1 MIPSFSSPSCLAPVI
16 CYLVSGPVV
25 STTEDILFWTEYMYS
40 KATDNKTG
48 GTVAGYNPGAAAK
61 TVLESGGN
69 IDIGPVI
76 SFYDPE
82 IQALLAFE

>member
-1 MIPSFSSPSCLAPVI
+1 MIPGFSSRNCLAPI
-16 CYLVSGPVV
+16 MCYIVSGPEV
-25 STTEDILFWTEYMYS
+25 STEDIQFWIEYMYS
-40 KATDNKTG
+40 KAEDTG

-61 TVLESGGN
+61 TVLEAGAN
-69 IDIGPVI
+69 VNIGPVI

>member
-1 MIPSFSSPSCLAPVI
+1 MIPPFSSRNCLAPI
-16 CYLVSGPVV
+16 MCYLVSGPEVDT
-25 STTEDILFWTEYMYS
+25 SADIAFWIEYMYS
-40 KATDNKTG
+40 RSADKKTG
-48 GTVAGYNPGAAAK
+48 GTVAGYNPTAAAK

-69 IDIGPVI
+69 LDVGPVI

>member
-1 MIPSFSSPSCLAPVI
+1 MII
-16 CYLVSGPVV
+16 IGPEV
-25 STTEDILFWTEYMYS
+25 STEADIEFWMDYMYS
-40 KATDNKTG
+40 KPADSKTG
-48 GTVAGYNPGAAAK
+48 GTVANYNPGAAAK

>member
-1 MIPSFSSPSCLAPVI
+1 MIVI
-16 CYLVSGPVV
+16 GPDV
-25 STTEDILFWTEYMYS
+25 STEADIQFWIEYMYS
-40 KATDNKTG
+40 KAADNKTG

-69 IDIGPVI
+69 KDVGPVI